1 MLVILGHNS
10 ELHLSL
16 CLRRHNFDVSSL
28 QRNKELL
35 QYLPPIKL
43 SVCTAVICSTLTD
56 DIYLELSGECYACAQ
71 YKSEQH
77 VLDQINISRDF
88 SSISSKL
95 KGCVV
100 FRSSNCLVEQN

>member
-43 SVCTAVICSTLTD
+43 SVCTAVICSTLTR
-56 DIYLELSGECYACAQ
+56 ISLEGADLIG
-71 YKSEQH
+71 
-77 VLDQINISRDF
+77 VPSRF
-88 SSISSKL
+88 
-95 KGCVV
+95 V
-100 FRSSNCLVEQN
+100 